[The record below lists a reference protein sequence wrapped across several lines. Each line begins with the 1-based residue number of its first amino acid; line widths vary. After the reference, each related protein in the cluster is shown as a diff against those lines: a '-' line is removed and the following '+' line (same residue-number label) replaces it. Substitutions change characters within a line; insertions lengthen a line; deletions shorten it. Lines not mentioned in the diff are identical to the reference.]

1 MTDQELRKLR
11 RNDLLEL
18 LLDQAK
24 EIRRL
29 QTELDEANQKLAD
42 RRIRLDKAGSIAEAA
57 LQINEVFQAAQDA
70 CDQYMFNIMEL
81 SQRHEAICARMELE
95 TQQKCEK
102 MLADTQQRA
111 DAYWNS
117 VCSKVDNLWDTGKDF
132 RSNNPYTEEY

>member
-1 MTDQELRKLR
+1 M
-11 RNDLLEL
+11 
-18 LLDQAK
+18 
-24 EIRRL
+24 
-29 QTELDEANQKLAD
+29 AD

-81 SQRHEAICARMELE
+81 SQRQEAICARMELE